1 MTIHY
6 CNIPATF
13 INIPKTGTTSL
24 KKWSLQ
30 HIKDCEIITDPTNEK
45 HLYSLSFDEITK
57 RWNNPGTT
65 FTFVRNPFSRLVS
78 MFHHI
83 GQDAEYRMKIRKQ
96 GLERHSTRST
106 PIESDIKILS
116 IYKKGFENWIIN
128 NQFQESKCSL
138 LHALYNIK
146 NDTQINCLSN
156 KIPNIVIKLEE
167 IDNEFYKVQELLNCH
182 VPILQLNTSE
192 HKPYRDYYNNT
203 TKKIVEE
210 WFKEDLETFNY
221 EF

>member
-6 CNIPATF
+6 HQIPATF

-30 HIKDCEIITDPTNEK
+30 HIKNCEVVTDPLNEK
-45 HLYSLSFDEITK
+45 HLYALSFDEIK
-57 RWNNPGTT
+57 QRWGNFGTT

-83 GQDAEYRMKIRKQ
+83 GQDAEYRIGIRRQ
-96 GLERHSTRST
+96 GLDRHSTKST

-116 IYKKGFENWIIN
+116 IYKKGFESWIIN
-128 NQFQESKCSL
+128 NHFQESECSL

-146 NDTQINCLSN
+146 NDKQINCLSN
-156 KIPNIVIKLEE
+156 KIPDIVIKLEE
-167 IDNEFYKVQELLNCH
+167 IDNKFYKVQELLNCYEPMLH
-182 VPILQLNTSE
+182 LNISE
-192 HKPYRDYYNNT
+192 HRPYQEYYNST
-203 TKKIVEE
+203 TQKIVTE